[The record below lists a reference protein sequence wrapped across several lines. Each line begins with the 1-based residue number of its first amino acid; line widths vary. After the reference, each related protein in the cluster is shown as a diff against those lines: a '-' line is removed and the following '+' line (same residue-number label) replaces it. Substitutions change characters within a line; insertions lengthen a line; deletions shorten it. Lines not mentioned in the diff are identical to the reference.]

1 MHIAVDRLYTS
12 KWEGLQSKNCEISVI
27 GATAGVSLNKKGHSS
42 PNYSPYTPPQKKPAK
57 KKPLQKQTKQKNPKH
72 IWNLLSL
79 HSKVSTLL
87 TNSTSSTETCLHSK
101 YKIA

>member
-57 KKPLQKQTKQKNPKH
+57 KKTTPKTNQTKKPQTHMKFAFTSFQSLNPSDQFH
-72 IWNLLSL
+72 QFNWNLL
-79 HSKVSTLL
+79 TQ
-87 TNSTSSTETCLHSK
+87 
-101 YKIA
+101 